1 MKERL
6 RFRPISKVKL
16 EEEEETDA
24 QKQLKFEEEKEKSYV
39 DFTVYDLLLE
49 ESEIS
54 PMKLKILSTEV
65 NKSQTN
71 SVLEVQTFFEKPK
84 TVDITLVS
92 YKLREMPATITTE
105 IPKETQK
112 SLSGSMD
119 VVSYLDLKLELKTT
133 LNEQLQKG
141 LNTDISMTTTETG
154 IESLRAA
161 EEVGLPIFEEFIEC
175 DGRFPR
181 SFSESFNSPFVILVG
196 EDECEWHIPIIY
208 SLKELFREITDKY
221 PRITFRE
228 PEIVEEGL
236 EEHVDSLD
244 PHSLDQ
250 FTFEYK
256 IEFLDARKMHL
267 AVDEFAKIVKGRL
280 NSAFLQQFGIL
291 VVDVKKKD
299 IEKAKKVLEI
309 GGIRVY
315 KCEPDDSKYEQ
326 FCSKVLGVSLLGEFF
341 KNFKIYERNL
351 GQTIRRFSI
360 FVKRG
365 SEATDKLQ
373 YPLKVATFV
382 YLLNDL
388 RRRRKK
394 LIKNFDEL
402 CKFAKEAITKEEIKI
417 EEEKPIGDKKVIP
430 DIIYSPEG
438 GEEIFIE
445 IETLVGTFEPM
456 KKIDETIEKY
466 KDFGKAKIWIVLRPI
481 SALLHYEELKSR
493 KRAYKLLY
501 EDKEIEFKV
510 LTLLVSKGK
519 FKWEVISLD
528 EFLKGVKKCQITLK
542 KM

>member
-1 MKERL
+1 MRERL
-6 RFRPISKVKL
+6 RFRSISKVKL
-16 EEEEETDA
+16 VEEEETDA
-24 QKQLKFEEEKEKSYV
+24 KKQLKSEKEKEKSYV
-39 DFTVYDLLLE
+39 EFTVYDLLLE
-49 ESEIS
+49 KSEIF

-65 NKSQTN
+65 NKSQTI

-84 TVDITLVS
+84 TVDISLVS
-92 YKLREMPATITTE
+92 YKLKEMPATITTE
-105 IPKETQK
+105 IPKEMQK
-112 SLSGSMD
+112 SLSRSVD
-119 VVSYLDLKLELKTT
+119 VVSHFDLQLELKTT
-133 LNEQLQKG
+133 LKDQLNKG
-141 LNTDISMTTTETG
+141 LNTDISMTTTETS
-154 IESLRAA
+154 IESLHVA
-161 EEVGLPIFEEFIEC
+161 EEVRLPIFEEFIEC

-256 IEFLDARKMHL
+256 IEFLDTRKMHL

-291 VVDVKKKD
+291 IVAVKKKD
-299 IEKAKKVLEI
+299 MEKAKKVLEI

-326 FCSKVLGVSLLGEFF
+326 FSSKVLGVSLLGEFF
-341 KNFKIYERNL
+341 KNFMIYERNL
-351 GQTIRRFSI
+351 GQTVRRFSI

-365 SEATDKLQ
+365 LEATDKLQ

-388 RRRRKK
+388 RRRKKK

-402 CKFAKEAITKEEIKI
+402 CKFAKEVINKEEIKI

-510 LTLLVSKGK
+510 LTLLISKDK
-519 FKWEVISLD
+519 LKWEVVSLD
-528 EFLKGVKKCQITLK
+528 EFLKGAKNVK
-542 KM
+542 